1 MLAEKRIIV
10 HPTGAFALELEK
22 RLKEDTIFRVV
33 CRELETVG
41 ETERDCV
48 CARERER
55 VCLCVCACV
64 IEKELV

>member
-1 MLAEKRIIV
+1 LLAEKRIIV

-41 ETERDCV
+41 E
-48 CARERER
+48 REREIAY
-55 VCLCVCACV
+55 VLESEKEFVCVCACV